1 MKFLRR
7 FRTTFRL
14 FGNPGITAT
23 AMAGSLL
30 ADLSRM
36 GSDNAFTDLV
46 LTAQGGLGHWAGLS
60 GVQWVQGI
68 LVCKYWPLHPV
79 IMCQIPTN
87 AGRFPYFE
95 APIGAVGLHPSAKS

>member
-7 FRTTFRL
+7 FRMLQTTFRL

-46 LTAQGGLGHWAGLS
+46 LTAQGGLGRAEC
-60 GVQWVQGI
+60 QGSNGSKESWCANI
-68 LVCKYWPLHPV
+68 
-79 IMCQIPTN
+79 
-87 AGRFPYFE
+87 GRYTQ
-95 APIGAVGLHPSAKS
+95 